1 MRKDWMFKL
10 VGYEEFPID
19 GKSIGKIRIDPVGI
33 FAYRYCLEVD
43 GKSFRQ
49 FIERQS
55 KILKCWTT
63 RTVDGT
69 DLRIVLEKDTLDI
82 FVNGDK
88 VETQVRL
95 PIQKECP
102 DAEETKCHLT

>member
-1 MRKDWMFKL
+1 MVRKDWMFKL
-10 VGYEEFPID
+10 VGSEDFPI
-19 GKSIGKIRIDPVGI
+19 GKHSTGRIRIDPVGI

-55 KILKCWTT
+55 KILKSWTT
-63 RTVDGT
+63 KTVDGT

-82 FVNGDK
+82 YVNGEK
-88 VETQVRL
+88 VETQVVL
-95 PIQKECP
+95 LFTSVMHKL
-102 DAEETKCHLT
+102 A